1 MTTISELGIAVHSES
16 AVEAADNLDKL
27 AASGV
32 KAEQAAGRVGD
43 AWDEARQRMG
53 VSSRESRKALD
64 DQRQALD
71 KLVGQIDPTVAAL
84 GRLDKQQQELRKY
97 RAAGILDAESFAE
110 HNSKIEA
117 ARTAIGSFS
126 GELDRTGKTA
136 KETAFAMRG
145 LPAQFTDIFTSLA
158 AGQPAMMVFLQQGG
172 QIKDMFGGIGPAAR
186 AMGSYV
192 LGLINPFTLAA
203 AAVGTLAAAY
213 YQGSKE
219 QDAYRLGLVSTGN
232 AAGAT
237 VGQLAD
243 MAQRIGEVTG
253 TTGKAAEVLA
263 QLASTGKIAAD
274 RFEEIA
280 TSAIRW
286 EKASGQAASVTVAEF
301 AKLGDDP
308 VQAVTKLNERYNFL
322 TASVYE
328 QIRALQEQGDTA
340 GAARLA
346 WGELSST
353 LETRSQTIADNL
365 GSVERAWN
373 SVTGAAKD
381 AWDAMLDVGRQSSL
395 DERIADIDRRIGQVQ
410 QGGFGFF
417 YDREDALAKLR
428 EQRDMLVS
436 QREAEA
442 DIAGYD
448 AEQARLQR
456 EAIDAMAKVDA
467 LSKSSWTN
475 EQKRN
480 EAVKEYRRQLEA
492 IRRANPDDA
501 RLSQATIDRNIA
513 NINARFK
520 DPRTPVV
527 REDAGTAR
535 IATLGREN
543 AALLEQLGTTQKLT
557 AGERELAKFTQE
569 IADLRERKVLTA
581 QQKQI
586 LASED
591 EIRSELNKRVE
602 LEKQI
607 RLREESIKLSTY
619 QATLDSQLQQA
630 QAGFDVSL
638 AGVGMGDVARD
649 RMQEMLRI
657 GQEYEQ
663 QRRRLQSQLNQGQI
677 SQGLYDQE
685 TAALESALRERLEM
699 QRDYYQRVD
708 EAQQDWTKGARAAY
722 GNYLE
727 SAKDIAGQ
735 TKNLFTSAF
744 SSMEDAIVQFAM
756 TGKLSFADFAK
767 SVLADM
773 ARIATRQAAT
783 GILSSVV
790 GSVASAWAG
799 SAGSGTGAT
808 AGDYTGTDYSNWVAG
823 QRAYGGPVAPNSL
836 YEVNERGPELL
847 SQGGR
852 TYLMTG
858 SEGGSVVP
866 LGSGLASATAA
877 GARSSTQIN
886 VAVNIASDGSAEVT
900 SDKPMAEQFGREIG
914 ALIEQK
920 YRQLLSRDLK
930 RDGAIGRAING

>member
-1 MTTISELGIAVHSES
+1 
-16 AVEAADNLDKL
+16 
-27 AASGV
+27 
-32 KAEQAAGRVGD
+32 
-43 AWDEARQRMG
+43 
-53 VSSRESRKALD
+53 
-64 DQRQALD
+64 
-71 KLVGQIDPTVAAL
+71 
-84 GRLDKQQQELRKY
+84 
-97 RAAGILDAESFAE
+97 
-110 HNSKIEA
+110 
-117 ARTAIGSFS
+117 
-126 GELDRTGKTA
+126 
-136 KETAFAMRG
+136 
-145 LPAQFTDIFTSLA
+145 
-158 AGQPAMMVFLQQGG
+158 
-172 QIKDMFGGIGPAAR
+172 
-186 AMGSYV
+186 
-192 LGLINPFTLAA
+192 
-203 AAVGTLAAAY
+203 
-213 YQGSKE
+213 
-219 QDAYRLGLVSTGN
+219 
-232 AAGAT
+232 
-237 VGQLAD
+237 
-243 MAQRIGEVTG
+243 
-253 TTGKAAEVLA
+253 
-263 QLASTGKIAAD
+263 
-274 RFEEIA
+274 
-280 TSAIRW
+280 
-286 EKASGQAASVTVAEF
+286 
-301 AKLGDDP
+301 
-308 VQAVTKLNERYNFL
+308 
-322 TASVYE
+322 
-328 QIRALQEQGDTA
+328 
-340 GAARLA
+340 
-346 WGELSST
+346 
-353 LETRSQTIADNL
+353 
-365 GSVERAWN
+365 
-373 SVTGAAKD
+373 
-381 AWDAMLDVGRQSSL
+381 MLDVGRQSSL

-448 AEQARLQR
+448 AEQARLQS

-543 AALLEQLGTTQKLT
+543 AALLEQLGTTQKIT

-591 EIRSELNKRVE
+591 EIRAELGKRIE

-607 RLREESIKLSTY
+607 RLREEGIKLSTY

-677 SQGLYDQE
+677 SQDLYGKE

-699 QRDYYQRVD
+699 QRDYYQQVD

-790 GSVASAWAG
+790 GAIGSAWAG
-799 SAGSGTGAT
+799 GGSTYTGGAT
-808 AGDYTGTDYSNWVAG
+808 SGAVGGSSYSFDPNLNTSG
-823 QRAYGGPVAPNSL
+823 ISYGGGRASGGPVAPNSL

-858 SEGGSVVP
+858 QQGGTVVP
-866 LGSGLASATAA
+866 LGSGMASATAA
-877 GARSSTQIN
+877 GAAPPMAPQ
-886 VAVNIASDGSAEVT
+886 VNITIHNDGT
-900 SDKPMAEQFGREIG
+900 SDVDGDADMASRIG
-914 ALIEQK
+914 PQIIALIQTEISK
-920 YRQLLSRDLK
+920 NERRTLSP
-930 RDGAIGRAING
+930 GGSTWQAINRR